1 MHSLLFSQIDS
12 LVADLWSSTSWT
24 DIDEIRTISGEVEQV
39 ITTAGVRGDEA
50 EEDILKYLWY
60 RKRSIREY
68 E

>member
-39 ITTAGVRGDEA
+39 ITTAGVRGGEA
-50 EEDILKYLWY
+50 EEEILKYLWY
-60 RKRSIREY
+60 RKRSIREH